1 MISVATLTSVPISE
15 RLRLRV
21 HQLVA
26 GYLAGQ
32 PVAADLT
39 AEPVAIRA
47 GTAVVYLR
55 LLDADPPVVRI
66 FSPLLRR
73 LDRTPELLV
82 ELNELNARLSFLRLF
97 WRDDT
102 VYAAS
107 ELLAGT
113 LSAAELANACDALA
127 EAADYYDGRLQPRF
141 GGETAFRER
150 RAG

>member
-1 MISVATLTSVPISE
+1 LRVPIHE
-15 RLRLRV
+15 GLRSRV

-39 AEPVAIRA
+39 AEPAAIRS

-55 LLDADPPVVRI
+55 LIDAEPPVVRI
-66 FSPLLRR
+66 FSPLLRQ
-73 LDRTPELLV
+73 LDRSPELLM

-97 WRDDT
+97 WREGT

-107 ELLAGT
+107 ELLAET

-127 EAADYYDGRLQPRF
+127 DAADYYDERLQPRF
-141 GGETAFRER
+141 GGQTAFDER
-150 RAG
+150 RVG